1 MDKHQCTRPLLHE
14 NDPFGNITE
23 NFADL
28 FNLSVDTKTSKTG
41 ITDEIKK
48 EVGTTFLKVTL
59 ILARKI
65 AHHVTK
71 KINEEI
77 GLFAIYFENT

>member
-1 MDKHQCTRPLLHE
+1 MLVKHQSTRTLLHE
-14 NDPFGNITE
+14 NDPVGNIIE

-59 ILARKI
+59 YSRSQNCTSCNQKN
-65 AHHVTK
+65 K
-71 KINEEI
+71 
-77 GLFAIYFENT
+77 